1 MVLRSNGPC
10 CSCCDPTLLCME
22 ILHVWSK
29 AHRVTSHNMY
39 ITYGCCKIQFRRR
52 EWCKLICIMNHF
64 MIPKMKKIQLRFAEH
79 SWLVQKE
86 MADHLSKK
94 GHKLAKGKA
103 LALQWFPNDLYAR
116 RWLAHHHRWAIPF
129 HWTSLA
135 EGLRMATFWDGKFR
149 LFRAAWLSHLQ
160 II

>member
-1 MVLRSNGPC
+1 MG
-10 CSCCDPTLLCME
+10 
-22 ILHVWSK
+22 HVV
-29 AHRVTSHNMY
+29 HVVTPLSFAWKFCTFGLKH
-39 ITYGCCKIQFRRR
+39 IGSQVTTCTYGCCKIQFRRR

-64 MIPKMKKIQLRFAEH
+64 MIPKMKKIQLRFPEH

-135 EGLRMATFWDGKFR
+135 EGLRMATFWDGKFH